1 MPKPPVS
8 RKNTKQYKRQRNR
21 RNPWLLNLDRLMAL
35 AALAN
40 FSLVLFNISYIPFR
54 DFYLNRLPQIT
65 ELYDPVKGIEPYRD
79 TQQYLDTVD
88 QIEKLLAESG
98 PEGAKLQQ
106 LLTQIEDQ
114 SEAMINENPFELAN
128 KTGTLEKIK
137 NRMREHMG
145 QESARGSFREFWS
158 IDHLK
163 KNLWT
168 REIKFFNEDIRP
180 LIASN
185 YYRPFGE
192 SGDFVDYFVAID
204 FPFVLLFGLDY
215 LVRTFYLSRRRQ
227 GTSWR
232 DTILWRWYDL
242 FFFLPFWRF
251 LRIFPITL
259 RLHQVGWINLSRIQ
273 TQINRFLA
281 ENLAGD
287 MTEIVLVQS
296 VGIAQDAIEQGVIEE
311 WLLNP
316 ESDAVEIN
324 EVNEVQE
331 LILQALKI
339 TIYKVLPQLQPDLEN
354 VIRHSI
360 VEALSDIPLYRQF
373 QQLPGMMTLPNG
385 IAQQVTQQLTKTTQS
400 TLTKVLND
408 TEGKDLF
415 DQLGE
420 HFTDALRTE
429 LQDRDTL
436 DEIQS
441 LLTDFLEE
449 TKLTILQRL
458 EAQDREDAAAEVE
471 HLRQVSFKS
480 NRPSSIEVLP
490 GLPDKRAPN

>member
-1 MPKPPVS
+1 MAFVA
-8 RKNTKQYKRQRNR
+8 
-21 RNPWLLNLDRLMAL
+21 LVNL
-35 AALAN
+35 
-40 FSLVLFNISYIPFR
+40 SLVLFNVTYIPFR
-54 DFYLNRLPQIT
+54 DFYLSRFPQIT
-65 ELYDPVKGIEPYRD
+65 ELYDPIKGIEPYRD
-79 TQQYLDTVD
+79 TQQYLKTVD
-88 QIEKLLAESG
+88 QVEQQLAKSG
-98 PEGAKLQQ
+98 PEGAELQK
-106 LLTQIEDQ
+106 LLTQIRDQ
-114 SEAMINENPFELAN
+114 SEAMVNENPFELAN

-137 NRMREHMG
+137 NRMREHMDN
-145 QESARGSFREFWS
+145 ESAKGSFREFWS
-158 IDHLK
+158 IEHLK
-163 KNLWT
+163 ENLWT
-168 REIKFFNEDIRP
+168 REIAFFNNDIRP
-180 LIASN
+180 LIATN

-204 FPFVLLFGLDY
+204 FPFVVLFGLDY

-242 FFFLPFWRF
+242 FFFLPFWRI

-259 RLHQVGWINLSRIQ
+259 RLHQVRWINLTRIQ

-281 ENLAGD
+281 ESLAGD

-296 VGIAQDAIEQGVIEE
+296 VGIAQDAIEQGVIEQ

-316 ESDAVEIN
+316 DSDAVEIN

-331 LILQALKI
+331 LILQAVKI

-354 VIRHSI
+354 VIRHAI
-360 VEALSDIPLYRQF
+360 VEALSDIPFYRQV

-385 IAQQVTQQLTKTTQS
+385 IAQQVTKQLTQTTQS

-408 TEGKDLF
+408 TKGRDIF

-420 HFTDALRTE
+420 HFTDALRSE
-429 LQDRDTL
+429 LQDQETM

-449 TKLTILQRL
+449 TKLTILRRL
-458 EAQDREDAAAEVE
+458 ESKSGEGAAAEVE
-471 HLRQVSFKS
+471 HLRQVTYES
-480 NRPSSIEVLP
+480 NRLP
-490 GLPDKRAPN
+490 AVKVIPGK

>member
-1 MPKPPVS
+1 
-8 RKNTKQYKRQRNR
+8 
-21 RNPWLLNLDRLMAL
+21 MAL

-204 FPFVLLFGLDY
+204 FPFVLLFGFGLFSENVLFKSSPPRYQLARYDFMAV
-215 LVRTFYLSRRRQ
+215 VRPLLFLA
-227 GTSWR
+227 
-232 DTILWRWYDL
+232 ILAVPAE
-242 FFFLPFWRF
+242 F
-251 LRIFPITL
+251 FPITL
-259 RLHQVGWINLSRIQ
+259 RLHQVGWINLSR
-273 TQINRFLA
+273 
-281 ENLAGD
+281 
-287 MTEIVLVQS
+287 
-296 VGIAQDAIEQGVIEE
+296 
-311 WLLNP
+311 NP
-316 ESDAVEIN
+316 N
-324 EVNEVQE
+324 
-331 LILQALKI
+331 
-339 TIYKVLPQLQPDLEN
+339 
-354 VIRHSI
+354 
-360 VEALSDIPLYRQF
+360 
-373 QQLPGMMTLPNG
+373 PN
-385 IAQQVTQQLTKTTQS
+385 
-400 TLTKVLND
+400 
-408 TEGKDLF
+408 
-415 DQLGE
+415 
-420 HFTDALRTE
+420 
-429 LQDRDTL
+429 
-436 DEIQS
+436 
-441 LLTDFLEE
+441 
-449 TKLTILQRL
+449 
-458 EAQDREDAAAEVE
+458 
-471 HLRQVSFKS
+471 
-480 NRPSSIEVLP
+480 
-490 GLPDKRAPN
+490 

>member
-1 MPKPPVS
+1 MPTPPAS
-8 RKNTKQYKRQRNR
+8 RKATKQYKKRRTR
-21 RNPWLLNLDRLMAL
+21 RNPWLLGLDRLMAL

-40 FSLVLFNISYIPFR
+40 LSLVLFNITYIPFR
-54 DFYLNRLPQIT
+54 DIYLNRLPQLT
-65 ELYDPVKGIEPYRD
+65 QLYDPIKGIEPNRD
-79 TQQYLDTVD
+79 TQEYLETVD
-88 QIEKLLAESG
+88 LVEKQLAESG
-98 PEGAKLQQ
+98 PEGADIEP
-106 LLTQIEDQ
+106 LLTQIKDQ
-114 SEAMINENPFELAN
+114 SEAMVNENPFELAK

-137 NRMREHMG
+137 NRMREHMEN
-145 QESARGSFREFWS
+145 ESAKGSFREFWS
-158 IDHLK
+158 VEHLE

-168 REIKFFNEDIRP
+168 REIAFFNEEIRP

-185 YYRPFGE
+185 YYRPYGE
-192 SGDFVDYFVAID
+192 SGDFVDFFVIID

-242 FFFLPFWRF
+242 FFFLPIWRI
-251 LRIFPITL
+251 LRVFPITL
-259 RLHQVGWINLSRIQ
+259 RLHQVRWINLSRMQ
-273 TQINRFLA
+273 TQVNRFLA
-281 ENLAGD
+281 ESLAGD

-324 EVNEVQE
+324 EVNELQE
-331 LILQALKI
+331 LILQAVKI
-339 TIYKVLPQLQPDLEN
+339 TIYKVLPQLTPDLEN
-354 VIRHSI
+354 VIRHAI
-360 VEALSDIPLYRQF
+360 VEALNDLPFYQQV
-373 QQLPGMMTLPNG
+373 QQLPGMMALPNG
-385 IAQQVTQQLTKTTQS
+385 VAQQVTKQLTQTTQS
-400 TLTKVLND
+400 TLTKVLKD
-408 TEGKDLF
+408 TKGRDIF

-420 HFTDALRTE
+420 HFTDALRGE
-429 LQDRDTL
+429 LQDQDTL

-458 EAQDREDAAAEVE
+458 ESKSGEGAAAEVE
-471 HLRQVSFKS
+471 HLRQVSCTPTVK
-480 NRPSSIEVLP
+480 VMP
-490 GLPDKRAPN
+490 GLPGNK